1 MKQILR
7 LHVPCEI
14 QFTRLVE
21 DFMQSSTQF
30 IYPDNERFRNELTSA
45 MNEVFTNI
53 VQHSDTAKFGDI
65 VRIQVEIGTRT
76 FFISIYDNGP
86 GIEINNQLPPYNKNL
101 VGQKIE
107 FKKVLDGMV
116 YVIIS
121 NPYSISFKFEPSEE
135 KDFNRLDELD
145 ILNDHGL
152 GISIITKIM
161 DSVTYSYVGD
171 GKYDWQMIK
180 QIDLKNS

>member
-1 MKQILR
+1 MKQIIR

-14 QFTRLVE
+14 QFIRLVE
-21 DFMQSSTQF
+21 DFMMSSTQF
-30 IYPDNERFRNELTSA
+30 ICPDEERLRNELTSV

-53 VQHSDTAKFGDI
+53 VQHSDTAKLGDM

-86 GIEINNQLPPYNKNL
+86 GIKIDNQLPPYDKKL
-101 VGQKIE
+101 VGQKVE
-107 FKKVLDGMV
+107 FRKVLDGIV
-116 YVIIS
+116 YAIIS
-121 NPYSISFKFEPSEE
+121 NPYSVSFKFEQCEE
-135 KDFNRLDELD
+135 KDFNRLEELEEMD
-145 ILNDHGL
+145 DHGL

-161 DSVTYSYVGD
+161 DSVSYSYVGD

-180 QIDLKNS
+180 RIENKNS

>member
-1 MKQILR
+1 MKQIIR

-14 QFTRLVE
+14 QYIKLVE
-21 DFMQSSTQF
+21 DFMISSTQF
-30 IYPDNERFRNELTSA
+30 ICPEEQRLRNELTSV

-53 VQHSDTAKFGDI
+53 VQHSNTAKLLDM
-65 VRIQVEIGTRT
+65 VRIQVEIGTKT
-76 FFISIYDNGP
+76 LFISIYDNGP
-86 GIEINNQLPPYNKNL
+86 GIKINDQLPPYDKKM

-107 FKKVLDGMV
+107 FRKVLDGFV
-116 YVIIS
+116 YAIIS

-135 KDFNRLDELD
+135 KDFNRINELGEMEE
-145 ILNDHGL
+145 HGL

-180 QIDLKNS
+180 HIEDKDI

>member
-7 LHVPCEI
+7 LHVPCDI

-21 DFMQSSTQF
+21 DFMKSSTQF
-30 IYPDNERFRNELTSA
+30 IYPDDEKFRNELTSVV
-45 MNEVFTNI
+45 NEVFTNI

-86 GIEINNQLPPYNKNL
+86 GIKIDHKLPPYNKDM
-101 VGQKIE
+101 VGQKFE
-107 FKKVLDGMV
+107 FKKVLDGIV
-116 YVIIS
+116 YAIIS
-121 NPYSISFKFEPSEE
+121 NPYSVSFKFEEGEE
-135 KDFNRLDELD
+135 KDFNRMDELEA
-145 ILNDHGL
+145 LNDHGL

-180 QIDLKNS
+180 RLDN

>member
-1 MKQILR
+1 MKQIIR

-14 QFTRLVE
+14 QYIKLVE
-21 DFMQSSTQF
+21 DFMLSSTQF
-30 IYPDNERFRNELTSA
+30 IYPEEERLRNELASV

-53 VQHSDTAKFGDI
+53 VKHSDTAKLRDM
-65 VRIQVEIGTRT
+65 VRIQIEVGTRT

-86 GIEINNQLPPYNKNL
+86 GIRINNQLPPYNKKL

-107 FKKVLDGMV
+107 FKKVLDGIV
-116 YVIIS
+116 YAIIS
-121 NPYSISFKFEPSEE
+121 NPYSVSFKFEPSDE
-135 KDFNRLDELD
+135 KNFNRIEQLEE
-145 ILNDHGL
+145 IEDHGL

-171 GKYDWQMIK
+171 GKFDWQMIK
-180 QIDLKNS
+180 HIEDKTK